1 MRYSFIEQHRHQYAI
16 GLQCRVLGVS
26 TSGYYAWR
34 GRPASQRSQQNR
46 QLEVRI
52 RAVFEQHRHRYGSP
66 VFSASYEIRALAA
79 PASEWHVWCEKLDC
93 EHAPSGGSSARRI
106 PAIVILWRSIVYRV
120 VFRL

>member
-26 TSGYYAWR
+26 NSGYYAWR
-34 GRPASQRSQQNR
+34 GRPASQRSQPNR

-79 PASEWHVWCEKLDC
+79 PASEWHV
-93 EHAPSGGSSARRI
+93 
-106 PAIVILWRSIVYRV
+106 
-120 VFRL
+120 